1 MEAFGRLLLLRAG
14 EPEQVFT
21 LSKAAA
27 TVGRAE
33 VNDIVLPDAKVSRT
47 HARFEYARD
56 GYAVVDQGSANG
68 TWVNGVRVARA
79 LLSPGDCV
87 QLGESTFRFE
97 LPAPP
102 ARRDIVT
109 VAAEAA
115 PATGATSGT
124 LQMRLVRTDLP
135 RLAVHTPQST
145 WEVTLHDDGATIG
158 RDPAADI
165 VLPYLQ
171 ASRRHARIERRHG
184 GFVLRDL
191 GSMNGTWL
199 GDRRLDEHTLADGD
213 TVRIGP
219 AHLTF
224 KRGFA
229 QEELSDIGRTGGRR
243 GPRRTP
249 VVFVPGFM
257 GSELWRGS
265 ERVWPHVRYPL
276 SQPEIYRLPET
287 APLEA
292 RAVARDMVIVPG
304 LIKLDRYNRVADY
317 LVEALGYER
326 GKDVLEFAY
335 DWRQDVRDS
344 ARRLAQAIEDW
355 PVTGPITI
363 IAHSMGCLVSRWY
376 VERLGGAAKVGRL
389 VLVGGPHLGA
399 PRAVTELTQGPR
411 TLPLRWVS
419 DRLTSVLATF
429 PSTYQ
434 LLPWGVWG
442 ADEEGRP
449 LDVFADDRWLPE
461 ATRPMLREAA
471 TFRRELG
478 ARSSVPAVSI
488 FGYGLK
494 TMTGLNVRRDGDGRW
509 QKLDFDIEA
518 AGDETVPQRSAVLP
532 GSEIHPVQQNHG
544 TLYVD
549 NDVKMRLK
557 LELTRDDDRGYAR

>member
-1 MEAFGRLLLLRAG
+1 METFGRLCLQRTG

-21 LSKAAA
+21 LSKATA

-33 VNDIVLPDAKVSRT
+33 INDIVLPDTSVSRT

-56 GYAVVDQGSANG
+56 GYAVTDQGSANG
-68 TWVNGVRVARA
+68 TWVNGARVARA
-79 LLSPGDCV
+79 LLSPGDTV
-87 QLGESTFRFE
+87 ELGESTFRFD
-97 LPAPP
+97 LSPTMDAG
-102 ARRDIVT
+102 DSL
-109 VAAEAA
+109 AAHADGVLA
-115 PATGATSGT
+115 SDTGSGT

-135 RLAVHTPQST
+135 RLAIHTPQST
-145 WEVTLHDDGATIG
+145 WEVTLHGDAVSIG
-158 RDPAADI
+158 RDPNAEIALPFAA
-165 VLPYLQ
+165 
-171 ASRRHARIERRHG
+171 ASRRHARVERRQDR
-184 GFVLRDL
+184 FILRDL
-191 GSMNGTWL
+191 GSLNGTWL
-199 GDRRLDEHTLADGD
+199 GGRRLEEHTLEDGD

-219 AHLTF
+219 AHVTF

-229 QEELSDIGRTGGRR
+229 QEELTDIERSIARPGSPGRR
-243 GPRRTP
+243 P

-265 ERVWPHVRYPL
+265 ERVWPHVRYPI

-287 APLEA
+287 TPLEA

-344 ARRLAQAIEDW
+344 AKRLAQAIEQW
-355 PVTGPITI
+355 PVKGPITI

-376 VERLGGAAKVGRL
+376 VERLGGAAKIGRL
-389 VLVGGPHLGA
+389 VLVGGPHSGA
-399 PRAVTELTQGPR
+399 PRAITTLAQGPR
-411 TLPLRWVS
+411 SLPLRLAGERV
-419 DRLTSVLATF
+419 TNVLATF

-434 LLPWGVWG
+434 LLPWGVCG
-442 ADEEGRP
+442 ADEDGEP
-449 LDVFADDRWLPE
+449 LDLFADDRWLPE
-461 ATRPMLREAA
+461 ATRPLLREAG

-478 ARSSVPAVSI
+478 TRSSVPAVSI

-494 TMTGLNVRRDGDGRW
+494 TMTGVSVRRDDEGRW
-509 QKLDFDIEA
+509 QKVDFEVAA
-518 AGDETVPQRSAVLP
+518 AGDETVPQSSAVLP

-557 LELTRDDDRGYAR
+557 LELTRDEDRG